1 MGMIPTV
8 LEALSNLK
16 IFLMMLKPRHANK
29 FWIIY
34 LKLNKISSLPSLIQH
49 GKRPSMTFFLIWEN
63 VPFEEDK
70 KRSEKK
76 FSNRIFFILNKKKV
90 MLLLLL
96 PYTKSFMKKEKIYCH
111 FFVLVCVISILSMFY
126 DMNNKKIFR

>member
-63 VPFEEDK
+63 VPFEEEKIKGAKKNFQIEFFYIEKK
-70 KRSEKK
+70 KRS
-76 FSNRIFFILNKKKV
+76 
-90 MLLLLL
+90 
-96 PYTKSFMKKEKIYCH
+96 H
-111 FFVLVCVISILSMFY
+111 VIIITTLY
-126 DMNNKKIFR
+126 KIFYEKR